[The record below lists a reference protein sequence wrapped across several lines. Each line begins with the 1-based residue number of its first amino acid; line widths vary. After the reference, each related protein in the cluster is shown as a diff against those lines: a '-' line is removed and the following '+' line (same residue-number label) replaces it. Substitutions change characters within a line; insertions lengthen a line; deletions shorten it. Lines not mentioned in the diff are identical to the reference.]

1 MANEAIAAEPEEGE
15 DEAAPAPPKKPSMLS
30 LVAELAILT
39 CFAVGAGGLFG
50 MQMLSGSDN
59 AGTRPEAISQQG
71 QKSRYSETA
80 NLKLLPPIVTN
91 LASPKGTWIRIE
103 ASVVVGADA
112 AAGAN
117 ALVAAIAEDI
127 VAYLRTVSLA
137 QIEGPSGF
145 LHLREDLND
154 RARIRTGGKVRE
166 LVIQALVLE

>member
-1 MANEAIAAEPEEGE
+1 MANEAIAEELEEGE

-50 MQMLSGSDN
+50 MQVLSGSDN

-80 NLKLLPPIVTN
+80 NLRPLPPIVTN

-154 RARIRTGGKVRE
+154 RARIRTGGKIRE
-166 LVIQALVLE
+166 LVVQALVLE

>member
-1 MANEAIAAEPEEGE
+1 MANEAVAAEPQDGA
-15 DEAAPAPPKKPSMLS
+15 DAPLPAPAKKPSMLS
-30 LVAELAILT
+30 LVAELVILT

-50 MQMLSGSDN
+50 MQVLSGSDN
-59 AGTRPEAISQQG
+59 ASAKPEVIASQG
-71 QKSRYSETA
+71 QKPRHSDGA
-80 NLKLLPPIVTN
+80 NLKPLPAIVTN
-91 LASPKGTWIRIE
+91 LAGPKGTWIRIE

-127 VAYLRTVSLA
+127 VAYLRTVPLA

-154 RARIRTGGKVRE
+154 RTRIRSGGKIRE

>member
-15 DEAAPAPPKKPSMLS
+15 DEAAPAPTKKPSMLS

-50 MQMLSGSDN
+50 MQVLSGSDN
-59 AGTRPEAISQQG
+59 AGTRPEAISPQG
-71 QKSRYSETA
+71 QKSRYSDTA
-80 NLKLLPPIVTN
+80 NLRPLPPIVTN

-127 VAYLRTVSLA
+127 VAYLRTVPLA

-154 RARIRTGGKVRE
+154 RARIRSGGKVRE

>member
-1 MANEAIAAEPEEGE
+1 MPGLLPHATDLAIRN
-15 DEAAPAPPKKPSMLS
+15 D
-30 LVAELAILT
+30 VAELAILT

-50 MQMLSGSDN
+50 MQVLSGSDN
-59 AGTRPEAISQQG
+59 AGTRPEAISPQG

-80 NLKLLPPIVTN
+80 NLKPLPPIVTN

-127 VAYLRTVSLA
+127 VAYLRTVPLA

-154 RARIRTGGKVRE
+154 RARIRTGGKIRE
-166 LVIQALVLE
+166 LVVQALVLE

>member
-1 MANEAIAAEPEEGE
+1 MANEAIAEELEEGE
-15 DEAAPAPPKKPSMLS
+15 AEAAPAPAKKPSMLS

-80 NLKLLPPIVTN
+80 NLKPLPPIVTN

-127 VAYLRTVSLA
+127 VAYLRTVPLA

>member
-1 MANEAIAAEPEEGE
+1 MANEAIAEELEEGE

-80 NLKLLPPIVTN
+80 NLKPLPPIVTN

-154 RARIRTGGKVRE
+154 RARIRTGGKIRE
-166 LVIQALVLE
+166 LVVQTLVLE

>member
-1 MANEAIAAEPEEGE
+1 MANEAIGAEPEEGE
-15 DEAAPAPPKKPSMLS
+15 GEAVPAPPKKPSMLS

-50 MQMLSGSDN
+50 MQVLSGSDN
-59 AGTRPEAISQQG
+59 AGTRPEAISPQG
-71 QKSRYSETA
+71 QKSRYSDTA
-80 NLKLLPPIVTN
+80 NLRPLPPIVTN

-127 VAYLRTVSLA
+127 VAYLRTVPLA

-166 LVIQALVLE
+166 LVVQALVLE

>member
-1 MANEAIAAEPEEGE
+1 
-15 DEAAPAPPKKPSMLS
+15 MLS

-80 NLKLLPPIVTN
+80 NLKPLPPIVTN

-154 RARIRTGGKVRE
+154 RARIRTGGKIRE
-166 LVIQALVLE
+166 LVVQALVLE

>member
-1 MANEAIAAEPEEGE
+1 MANEAIAEELEEGE

-50 MQMLSGSDN
+50 MQVLSGSDN

-80 NLKLLPPIVTN
+80 NLKPLPPIVTN

-154 RARIRTGGKVRE
+154 RARIRTGGKIRE
-166 LVIQALVLE
+166 LVVQALVLE

>member
-1 MANEAIAAEPEEGE
+1 MANEAIAEKLEEGE

-80 NLKLLPPIVTN
+80 NLKPLPPIVTN

-154 RARIRTGGKVRE
+154 RARIRTGGKIRE
-166 LVIQALVLE
+166 LVVQALVLE

>member
-1 MANEAIAAEPEEGE
+1 MANEAIAEELEEGE

-80 NLKLLPPIVTN
+80 NLKPLPPIVTN

-112 AAGAN
+112 AADLIQILFK
-117 ALVAAIAEDI
+117 LVHWTSPNPSFL
-127 VAYLRTVSLA
+127 YVS
-137 QIEGPSGF
+137 S
-145 LHLREDLND
+145 
-154 RARIRTGGKVRE
+154 V
-166 LVIQALVLE
+166 

>member
-1 MANEAIAAEPEEGE
+1 MANEAIAEELEEGE

-59 AGTRPEAISQQG
+59 AGTRPEAILQHG

-80 NLKLLPPIVTN
+80 NLKPLPPIVTN

-154 RARIRTGGKVRE
+154 RARIRTGGKIRE
-166 LVIQALVLE
+166 LVVQALVLE

>member
-15 DEAAPAPPKKPSMLS
+15 DEAAPAPPKKPSMLA

-50 MQMLSGSDN
+50 MQVLSGSDN
-59 AGTRPEAISQQG
+59 AGTRPEAIAQQG

-80 NLKLLPPIVTN
+80 NLKPLPPIVTN

-117 ALVAAIAEDI
+117 ALAAAIAEDI
-127 VAYLRTVSLA
+127 VAYLRTVPLA

-154 RARIRTGGKVRE
+154 RARIRSGGKIRE
-166 LVIQALVLE
+166 LVVQALVLE

>member
-15 DEAAPAPPKKPSMLS
+15 DEAVPSPPKKPSMLS

-50 MQMLSGSDN
+50 MQVLSGSDN
-59 AGTRPEAISQQG
+59 AGTRPEAISPQG
-71 QKSRYSETA
+71 QKSRYSDTA
-80 NLKLLPPIVTN
+80 NLRPLPPIVTN

-127 VAYLRTVSLA
+127 VAYLRTVPLA

-166 LVIQALVLE
+166 LVVQALVLE

>member
-1 MANEAIAAEPEEGE
+1 MANEAIAAEPEEGD
-15 DEAAPAPPKKPSMLS
+15 DEAAPAPPKKPSTLS

-50 MQMLSGSDN
+50 MQILSGSDN
-59 AGTRPEAISQQG
+59 AGTRPAILPQG
-71 QKSRYSETA
+71 QKSRYSENS
-80 NLKLLPPIVTN
+80 NLKPLPAIVTN
-91 LASPKGTWIRIE
+91 LASPNGTWIRIE

-112 AAGAN
+112 STGSD
-117 ALVAAIAEDI
+117 ALVATIAEDI
-127 VAYLRTVSLA
+127 VAYLRTVPLA

-154 RARIRTGGKVRE
+154 RARIRSGGRVRE

>member
-1 MANEAIAAEPEEGE
+1 MANEAIAEELEEGE
-15 DEAAPAPPKKPSMLS
+15 AEAAPAPAKKPSMLS

-80 NLKLLPPIVTN
+80 NLKPLPPIVTN

-103 ASVVVGADA
+103 ASVVVVTGIGGGAPTGIDSA
-112 AAGAN
+112 PPVAVLITVRLVIGCAAGWM
-117 ALVAAIAEDI
+117 
-127 VAYLRTVSLA
+127 TT
-137 QIEGPSGF
+137 
-145 LHLREDLND
+145 
-154 RARIRTGGKVRE
+154 IRPGLKPVHR
-166 LVIQALVLE
+166 

>member
-1 MANEAIAAEPEEGE
+1 MANEAIAEELEEGE
-15 DEAAPAPPKKPSMLS
+15 DEVAPAPPKKPSMLS

-50 MQMLSGSDN
+50 MQVLSGSDN

-80 NLKLLPPIVTN
+80 NLKPLPPIVTN

-154 RARIRTGGKVRE
+154 RARIRTGGKIRE
-166 LVIQALVLE
+166 LVVQALVLE

>member
-1 MANEAIAAEPEEGE
+1 MANEAIAEELEEGE
-15 DEAAPAPPKKPSMLS
+15 DEAAPAPPRKPSMLS

-80 NLKLLPPIVTN
+80 NLKPLPPIVTN

-127 VAYLRTVSLA
+127 VAYLRTVPLA
-137 QIEGPSGF
+137 QVEGPSGF

-154 RARIRTGGKVRE
+154 RARIRSGGKIRE
-166 LVIQALVLE
+166 LVVQALVLE

>member
-1 MANEAIAAEPEEGE
+1 MANEAIAEELEEGE
-15 DEAAPAPPKKPSMLS
+15 AEAAPVPAKKPSMLS

-80 NLKLLPPIVTN
+80 NLKPLPPIVTN

-154 RARIRTGGKVRE
+154 RARIRTGGKIRE
-166 LVIQALVLE
+166 LVVQALVLE

>member
-1 MANEAIAAEPEEGE
+1 MANEAIAEELEEGE

-50 MQMLSGSDN
+50 MQVLSGSDN

-80 NLKLLPPIVTN
+80 NLKPLPPIVTN

-127 VAYLRTVSLA
+127 VAYLRTVPLA

-154 RARIRTGGKVRE
+154 RARIRSGGKIRE
-166 LVIQALVLE
+166 LVVQALVLE

>member
-1 MANEAIAAEPEEGE
+1 MANEAIAAEPQEAGV
-15 DEAAPAPPKKPSMLS
+15 EAAPAPPKKGSMLS
-30 LVAELAILT
+30 LIAELAILT

-50 MQMLSGSDN
+50 MQVLSGSDN
-59 AGTRPEAISQQG
+59 AGARPEAIESQG
-71 QKSRYSETA
+71 QKGRYSETA
-80 NLKLLPPIVTN
+80 TLKPLPPIVTN
-91 LASPKGTWIRIE
+91 LASAKGTWIRIE

-154 RARIRTGGKVRE
+154 RARIRSGGKVRE

>member
-1 MANEAIAAEPEEGE
+1 MANEAIGAEPEEGE
-15 DEAAPAPPKKPSMLS
+15 GEAAPAPPKKPSMLS

-50 MQMLSGSDN
+50 MQVLSGSDN
-59 AGTRPEAISQQG
+59 AGTRPEAISPQG
-71 QKSRYSETA
+71 QKSRYSDTA
-80 NLKLLPPIVTN
+80 NLRPLPPIVTN

-127 VAYLRTVSLA
+127 VAYLRTVPLA

-166 LVIQALVLE
+166 LVVQALVLE

>member
-1 MANEAIAAEPEEGE
+1 MANEAIGAEPEEGE
-15 DEAAPAPPKKPSMLS
+15 GKAVPAPPKKPSMLS

-50 MQMLSGSDN
+50 MQVLSGSDN
-59 AGTRPEAISQQG
+59 AGTRPEAISPQG
-71 QKSRYSETA
+71 QKSRYSDTA
-80 NLKLLPPIVTN
+80 NLRPLPPIVTN

-127 VAYLRTVSLA
+127 VAYLRTVPLA

-166 LVIQALVLE
+166 LVVQALVLE

>member
-1 MANEAIAAEPEEGE
+1 MANEAIAEELEEGE
-15 DEAAPAPPKKPSMLS
+15 AEAAPAPPKKPSMLS

-59 AGTRPEAISQQG
+59 AGTRPEAISQHG

-80 NLKLLPPIVTN
+80 NLKPLPPIVTN